1 MQYQVFKIPAWG
13 SPGQV
18 EEMNRFLR
26 AHRVLTVERR
36 LVEDGQNSFWTFC
49 VEFLET
55 SGGPAGMRPES
66 RVDYKEVLSPADF
79 ERFARLRTLR
89 KEFSDKEAIPPYAIF
104 TNEQLAQIVRLEK
117 PSLSALEEIHGIG
130 AAKAKKYGELFL
142 AALGAGEEKN
152 PVPE

>member
-1 MQYQVFKIPAWG
+1 MQYQVFTIPARP

-26 AHRVLTVERR
+26 SHRVLTVERR
-36 LVEDGQNSFWTFC
+36 LVEDSQNSFWTFC

-55 SGGPAGMRPES
+55 AAPIGDGRTET
-66 RVDYKEVLSPADF
+66 RVDYKEVLSPPAF

-89 KEFSDKEAIPPYAIF
+89 KELADKEAVPAYAIF

-117 PSLSALEEIHGIG
+117 PSLAAMEAINGIG
-130 AAKAKKYGELFL
+130 PAKTKKYGEAFL
-142 AALGAGEEKN
+142 AALAEPKN